1 MSLRDIV
8 KDKDPILR
16 TKCRRVE
23 VFDARLHKII
33 DDMKETLF
41 HARGAGLA
49 APQIGIARRIALIHA
64 DGVYLEF
71 VNPVIVSSSGSQIGQ
86 EACLSV
92 DNRSCIVERPNK
104 VTVDYYD
111 RNGNACTYEAIG
123 FVARACC
130 HEIDHLDGILFYDKE
145 YTNVYRRVIR

>member
-41 HARGAGLA
+41 HACAGQDFA

-104 VTVDYYD
+104 VMSIITTGMAMLVL
-111 RNGNACTYEAIG
+111 TMLWG
-123 FVARACC
+123 FVARAC
-130 HEIDHLDGILFYDKE
+130 LP
-145 YTNVYRRVIR
+145 